1 MGKDVDQL
9 MVLKCQ
15 RCQGLFIPPKYN
27 CPQCTGE
34 NFDRVA
40 VTGKGKLRTYTTIR
54 VPPLGFQNQVPYKI
68 GVIELL
74 EGINLTARLIVKDGE
89 EPTIGGEVKFLRSEG
104 GTHWFEYCG

>member
-1 MGKDVDQL
+1 MGKDAGQL

-27 CPQCTGE
+27 CPQCTGAD
-34 NFDRVA
+34 FASVA

-54 VPPLGFQNQVPYKI
+54 VPPLGFENQVPYEI

-74 EGINLTARLIVKDGE
+74 EGINLTARLVVKDGE
-89 EPTIGGEVKFLRSEG
+89 EPAIGGEVKFLRSEG